1 MAINDYA
8 LHTIEGAAQTQPNT
22 LMRIIWPFGTEPPTQ
37 AAALEAFHKSMEVHA
52 SEMRRLILEVEAS
65 SANLDA
71 LDEHLVTLHELC
83 TRENLSMSSARD
95 ELLSDL
101 WTILGGN
108 RQRVRSFNAN
118 LELLRDLGEYRRRAA
133 AHVAAAMQ
141 TLQAM
146 GEDMEDLRER
156 VAAPE
161 LVGDVVPVEV
171 HMKSIRAGMDRLK
184 EQRLKAKEREELLMN
199 RILGIEE

>member
-1 MAINDYA
+1 M
-8 LHTIEGAAQTQPNT
+8 
-22 LMRIIWPFGTEPPTQ
+22 
-37 AAALEAFHKSMEVHA
+37 
-52 SEMRRLILEVEAS
+52 
-65 SANLDA
+65 
-71 LDEHLVTLHELC
+71 
-83 TRENLSMSSARD
+83 
-95 ELLSDL
+95 
-101 WTILGGN
+101 
-108 RQRVRSFNAN
+108 RSFNAN

-156 VAAPE
+156 VAATE